1 MTDSSRNNI
10 FILNNL
16 ELTSQEMMLLNSL
29 IEFYKIN
36 VNFKILQSIINGT
49 NKISRR
55 TIEYFVTNYAGTNK
69 ISFDL
74 IEKNELLRVYVHN
87 SYKDQLKAHRKKYFD
102 PFGRG
107 IRIPYFT
114 DNDYIITTIGQLNF
128 YKWFISKKIYNYC
141 IENYDVIQKS
151 LLDSKQGYTKK
162 KKNNFKIKNNNKSIP
177 LKYDYISKN
186 NLSDSGDIIVSFDF

>member
-1 MTDSSRNNI
+1 MTDSSSNNM

-36 VNFKILQSIINGT
+36 DNFEILKSIINGT

-74 IEKNELLRVYVHN
+74 IEKSELIRVYVHN

-114 DNDYIITTIGQLNF
+114 DDDYIITTIGQLNF

-162 KKNNFKIKNNNKSIP
+162 KKKNFKIKNSNKTIP

-186 NLSDSGDIIVSFDF
+186 NLSESGDIIVSFDF

>member
-1 MTDSSRNNI
+1 MTDSSSNNM

-36 VNFKILQSIINGT
+36 DNFNILQSIINGT

-69 ISFDL
+69 ISFDI
-74 IEKNELLRVYVHN
+74 IEKSEIVRVYVHN

-114 DNDYIITTIGQLNF
+114 DTDYIITTIGQLNF

-141 IENYDVIQKS
+141 IENYDIIQKA

-162 KKNNFKIKNNNKSIP
+162 KKKNFKIKNNSKSIP
-177 LKYDYISKN
+177 LKYDYMSKN
-186 NLSDSGDIIVSFDF
+186 NLSESGDIIVSFDF

>member
-1 MTDSSRNNI
+1 MTESSSNNI

-29 IEFYKIN
+29 IEFYNIN
-36 VNFKILQSIINGT
+36 YNFTILQSIVNGT

-74 IEKNELLRVYVHN
+74 IEKKELLRVYVHN

-141 IENYDVIQKS
+141 IENYDVIQNS

>member
-1 MTDSSRNNI
+1 MTDSSSNNM

-36 VNFKILQSIINGT
+36 DNFEILKSIINGT

-74 IEKNELLRVYVHN
+74 IEKSELIRVYVHN

-114 DNDYIITTIGQLNF
+114 DDDYIITTIGQLNF

-141 IENYDVIQKS
+141 IQNYDVIQKS

-162 KKNNFKIKNNNKSIP
+162 KKKNFKIKNSNKTIP

-186 NLSDSGDIIVSFDF
+186 NLSESGDIIVSFDF

>member
-1 MTDSSRNNI
+1 MTESSSNNI

-29 IEFYKIN
+29 IEFYNIN
-36 VNFKILQSIINGT
+36 YNFKILQSIVNGT

-74 IEKNELLRVYVHN
+74 IEKKELLRVYVHN

-141 IENYDVIQKS
+141 IENYDVIQNS

>member
-107 IRIPYFT
+107 MRIPYFT

-128 YKWFISKKIYNYC
+128 YK
-141 IENYDVIQKS
+141 
-151 LLDSKQGYTKK
+151 
-162 KKNNFKIKNNNKSIP
+162 
-177 LKYDYISKN
+177 
-186 NLSDSGDIIVSFDF
+186 